1 MPLPGSPRDRKRA
14 FLQEINEVQGSNPEF
29 LQEIKEPVH
38 EETLS
43 EQPKKRSARKKK

>member
-38 EETLS
+38 EEVLS
-43 EQPKKRSARKKK
+43 EQPKKRSRKKK

>member
-1 MPLPGSPRDRKRA
+1 MPLPGSHREKQ
-14 FLQEINEVQGSNPEF
+14 LLSEVGKKQEPKF

>member
-1 MPLPGSPRDRKRA
+1 MPLPGSNREKQ
-14 FLQEINEVQGSNPEF
+14 LLSEVGKKKEAQF

-43 EQPKKRSARKKK
+43 EQPKKRSVRKKK